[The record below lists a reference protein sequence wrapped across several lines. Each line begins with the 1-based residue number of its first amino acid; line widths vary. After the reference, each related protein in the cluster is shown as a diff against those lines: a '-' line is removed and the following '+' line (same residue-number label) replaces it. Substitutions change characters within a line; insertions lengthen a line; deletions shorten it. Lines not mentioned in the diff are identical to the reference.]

1 MSAQLTFDGT
11 ALTTYYYNTSQF
23 TPGDV
28 EQIALQAT
36 NATSLATGRY
46 AYSVQVIDY
55 RSGTPTTF
63 TYSGTATVLNQ
74 SSSALGD
81 GWSVEGLEQIT
92 TDGTSG
98 VILSLGDNGESLLFS
113 GNPSVGSNYTTPAG
127 NFSTLTLTSSGYT
140 QTLPDG
146 TKIKFNSSGNETAT
160 IDLNNNNTTYSYN
173 GSNQLTSIEDQYGT
187 FTTLTYSSGHLSTIL
202 DPAGRLATF
211 TLSSGSLAAVQQAD
225 GTHVSYTYNGS
236 GLLTQLKDPMSNV
249 VTISYDSAGRV
260 GTITR
265 PDLTTEEFSADQ
277 EQGWTNSGTSG
288 SPAAATLLAAAGST
302 FTDANSNVTT
312 IRPDWLGLGTAG
324 QTTDALGDTE
334 TFDYNSNG
342 LPTIVIDNL
351 NRITQYTYNS
361 LGNVTEEIYPD
372 GTNVQSTYNS
382 FSEPLT
388 YTNEDGNT
396 TSYTYNA
403 DGDLTVEQDASII

>member
-1 MSAQLTFDGT
+1 MAR
-11 ALTTYYYNTSQF
+11 A
-23 TPGDV
+23 
-28 EQIALQAT
+28 
-36 NATSLATGRY
+36 
-46 AYSVQVIDY
+46 
-55 RSGTPTTF
+55 
-63 TYSGTATVLNQ
+63 
-74 SSSALGD
+74 SSSA
-81 GWSVEGLEQIT
+81 
-92 TDGTSG
+92 
-98 VILSLGDNGESLLFS
+98 

-146 TKIKFNSSGNETAT
+146 TKINFNSSGYETAT
-160 IDLNNNNTTYSYN
+160 VDLNANHVTYSYN
-173 GSNQLTSIEDQYGT
+173 GSNQLTSIEDQYGG
-187 FTTLTYSSGHLSTIL
+187 FTTLTYSSGKLSTIL

-211 TLSSGSLAAVQQAD
+211 TLSSGNLATVQQAD

-236 GLLTQLKDPMSNV
+236 GQLTQLKDPMSNV

-260 GTITR
+260 GTITQ
-265 PDLTTEEFSADQ
+265 PDLTTQEFSADQ

-288 SPAAATLLAAAGST
+288 SPAAATLLAAAGSA

-324 QTTDALGDTE
+324 QVTDALGDTE

-351 NRITQYTYNS
+351 NRISQFTYNS
-361 LGNVTEEIYPD
+361 LGNVTEEIFPD

-382 FSEPLT
+382 
-388 YTNEDGNT
+388 
-396 TSYTYNA
+396 
-403 DGDLTVEQDASII
+403 